1 MSLPSRAT
9 VALACALAQT
19 RDLALTNTLANA
31 LVLALTTGTAAL
43 AAPPATGSA
52 PSEGP
57 LQTAHAAPLYHI
69 PLPATAALTPATG
82 DWRAANAAV
91 AAAADNEAHQH
102 QPVSPSSRSAGDEK
116 SPIPHSHPAKGQP

>member
-9 VALACALAQT
+9 AVALVCALAQT
-19 RDLALTNTLANA
+19 RALALTNTLVNA

-57 LQTAHAAPLYHI
+57 LLTTHAAPLHHT

-91 AAAADNEAHQH
+91 AAADNTAHQH
-102 QPVSPSSRSAGDEK
+102 HPVSPNSRSAGDEK